1 MQGLLD
7 QKKLIY
13 ESIMN
18 LYLLRHA
25 NAGQRRSNPKLDL
38 KRPLDKEGKQ
48 QCLLIGGVL
57 SALKV
62 QFDCI
67 LSSPLKR
74 ALQTAS
80 LVGTE
85 SCYEQRIVV
94 SPALSPSG
102 TWREFQT
109 LLAGLTKYEDV
120 LLVGH
125 NPNLTQYLNTLL
137 CHSATVAPIR
147 MRKGAIAKLDMNRT
161 PGRLQ
166 WLFDPRLV
174 RAVQAS
180 SVKRSRPKTSRK

>member
-1 MQGLLD
+1 
-7 QKKLIY
+7 
-13 ESIMN
+13 MN

-25 NAGQRRSNPKLDL
+25 NAGQRRANAELDL

-48 QCLLIGGVL
+48 QCLLIGSVL

-67 LSSPLKR
+67 VSSPLKR

-85 SCYEQRIVV
+85 VGYEQRILV
-94 SPALSPSG
+94 SPAMSPAG

-109 LLAGLTKYEDV
+109 LLSGLSGHEDV

-125 NPNLTQYLNTLL
+125 NPNITQYLNSLL
-137 CHSATVAPIR
+137 CASATVAPIR
-147 MRKGAIAKLDMNRT
+147 MRKGAIAKLDMNRQT
-161 PGRLQ
+161 GRLQ
-166 WLFDPRLV
+166 WLFDPRLI
-174 RAVQAS
+174 RAVQTS